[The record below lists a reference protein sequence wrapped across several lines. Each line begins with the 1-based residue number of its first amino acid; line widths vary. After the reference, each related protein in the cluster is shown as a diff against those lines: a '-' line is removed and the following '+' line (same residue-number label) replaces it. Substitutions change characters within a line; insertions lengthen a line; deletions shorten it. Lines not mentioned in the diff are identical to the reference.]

1 MTALMRIGGDL
12 VRTWRY
18 YRRAALVTIVV
29 VAAAAANLYAQ
40 APAPAPVP
48 APALATPESLYTD
61 AGGEPA
67 TRTLYLLRHGQYD
80 TDDPAD
86 PDVGRALVP
95 LGIAQA
101 RLTAARLRALPV
113 VFTSLHSSTMTRA
126 RETAQ
131 VIGAEFPDL
140 ALHKLRLLR
149 ECTPPTWRADIMAKE
164 EPQELTACAEQ
175 LDAAFAAYFVPAH
188 GDEAHDIVVCHGNVI
203 RYFVCKVLKVDTL
216 AWLQMSIANCSLTV
230 VKIKPDGSLKLLGF
244 ADAGHLPANMQTYP
258 GSERKEL
265 LVPAAH

>member
-1 MTALMRIGGDL
+1 MTDLMRISGDL
-12 VRTWRY
+12 VQTWRY
-18 YRRAALVTIVV
+18 NRHAALVALLVV
-29 VAAAAANLYAQ
+29 VAAATELYAQ
-40 APAPAPVP
+40 APATSPATLP
-48 APALATPESLYTD
+48 ATPQSPYTD
-61 AGGEPA
+61 PGGEPA

-101 RLTAARLRALPV
+101 RLTAARLRAQPV

-140 ALHKLRLLR
+140 ALRQSRLLR

-164 EPQELTACAEQ
+164 EPQELAACTEQ
-175 LDAAFAAYFVPAH
+175 FDAAFAAYFVPAH
-188 GDEAHDIVVCHGNVI
+188 GGEAHDIVVCHGNVI
-203 RYFVCKVLKVDTL
+203 RYFVCKVLNVDTL
-216 AWLQMSIANCSLTV
+216 AWLQMSIANCSVTV
-230 VKIKPDGSLKLLGF
+230 VEIRPDGSLKLFGF

-258 GSERKEL
+258 ASERKEL